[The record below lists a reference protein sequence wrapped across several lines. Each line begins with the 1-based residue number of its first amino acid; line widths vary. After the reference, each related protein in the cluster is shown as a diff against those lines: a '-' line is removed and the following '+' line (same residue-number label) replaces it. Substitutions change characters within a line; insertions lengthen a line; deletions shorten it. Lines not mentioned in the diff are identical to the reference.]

1 MPPAE
6 SNDTEDDLSPSP
18 MSKSID
24 VERTTYNPSLWTP
37 AEIETATGNAEC
49 TFLEHPLMLRSTY
62 TEAMVD
68 VKEWL
73 ALLSFSFPF

>member
-6 SNDTEDDLSPSP
+6 SNDTEDDLSPSL

-24 VERTTYNPSLWTP
+24 AERTTYNPSLWTP

-49 TFLEHPLMLRSTY
+49 TFLEHPLSLRSTY